1 MKKYIFLMLILP
13 NICCAI
19 AIPGSRVVYI
29 EGSKYF
35 QGEIV
40 NNSDSATLVQLSILD
55 DSFDEEKL
63 PIITP
68 NIILSKADSR
78 SGFRIY
84 NLESVMDSNEVETYR
99 TLSAVSIKEQ
109 SDTPSDVV
117 AGMDMHYKL
126 FIRPK
131 SIATLTMADAVK
143 KLVINKRGDDFAV
156 KNESPL
162 HITLISIEQRK
173 EETMVVQMIAPYQEI
188 TFTKRS
194 NFNPNNSFEL
204 NYIDDIGLLAKDK
217 RSL

>member
-1 MKKYIFLMLILP
+1 MKKYILLMLMLP
-13 NICCAI
+13 SICYAI
-19 AIPGSRVVYI
+19 AIPGARVVYI

-40 NNSDSATLVQLSILD
+40 NNSESATLVQLSILD
-55 DSFDEEKL
+55 DNFDEEKL

-109 SDTPSDVV
+109 SDTPSDVI
-117 AGMDMHYKL
+117 ASLDMHYKL

-131 SIATLTMADAVK
+131 SIATVTMADAVK
-143 KLVINKRGDDFAV
+143 KLVINKQGDDFTV
-156 KNESPL
+156 RNESPL

-188 TFTKRS
+188 TFTKSS
-194 NFNPNNSFEL
+194 NFNPKRSFEL

-217 RSL
+217 RLL

>member
-1 MKKYIFLMLILP
+1 MKTCILLILILS
-13 NICCAI
+13 NTCYAV

-29 EGSKYF
+29 EGSKFF
-35 QGEIV
+35 QGDLV
-40 NNSDSATLVQLSILD
+40 NNSESNTLVQLSILN
-55 DSFDEEKL
+55 DSFEKETL

-117 AGMDMHYKL
+117 ASMDMHYKL

-131 SIATLTMADAVK
+131 SIATVTMEDAVK
-143 KLVINKRGDDFAV
+143 KLVISKQGDDFNV

-162 HITLISIEQRK
+162 HITLISIEQGK
-173 EETMVVQMIAPYQEI
+173 EKTMVVEMIAPYQEI
-188 TFTKRS
+188 TFTKSS
-194 NFNPNNSFEL
+194 NFNPKRSFEL
-204 NYIDDIGLLAKDK
+204 NYINDIGLLAKDK